1 MKKLWQLGIK
11 FASQIW
17 EDKKMASLNKVFMIG
32 NLTRDPELRYVPSGA
47 PVATFGLAVN
57 RTFVTQHGDKKDEV
71 CFVRVVVFGK
81 QAESCSQYLT
91 KGRPV
96 FVEGRLQYRAWEQD
110 GQKRSALDIVADRVQ
125 FLGSPPG
132 KHGSGGPEEVSER
145 QKETFTEEAPAD
157 NVKHEEETPF

>member
-1 MKKLWQLGIK
+1 
-11 FASQIW
+11 
-17 EDKKMASLNKVFMIG
+17 MASLNKVFMIG

-47 PVATFGLAVN
+47 PVTTFGLAAN
-57 RTFVTQHGDKKDEV
+57 RTYMTQHGDKKDEV

-110 GQKRSALDIVADRVQ
+110 GQKRSTLDIVAERVQ
-125 FLGSPPG
+125 FLGSPA
-132 KHGSGGPEEVSER
+132 KQGSAAGQEEMPDA
-145 QKETFTEEAPAD
+145 QKDTFTEEPPPAE
-157 NVKHEEETPF
+157 NVKPEEEAPF

>member
-1 MKKLWQLGIK
+1 
-11 FASQIW
+11 
-17 EDKKMASLNKVFMIG
+17 MASLNKVFMIG

-47 PVATFGLAVN
+47 PVATFGLAAN

-96 FVEGRLQYRAWEQD
+96 FIEGRLQYRAWEQD
-110 GQKRSALDIVADRVQ
+110 GQKRSTLDIVADRVQ
-125 FLGSPPG
+125 FLGAPPG
-132 KHGSGGPEEVSER
+132 KREAGGVEEMPES
-145 QKETFTEEAPAD
+145 QKETFTEDAPTD
-157 NVKHEEETPF
+157 NIKPEEETPF

>member
-1 MKKLWQLGIK
+1 
-11 FASQIW
+11 
-17 EDKKMASLNKVFMIG
+17 MASLNKVFMIG

-71 CFVRVVVFGK
+71 CFVRIVVFGK

-96 FVEGRLQYRAWEQD
+96 FIEGRLQYRAWEQD
-110 GQKRSALDIVADRVQ
+110 GQKRSTLDIVADRVQ
-125 FLGSPPG
+125 FLGSPG
-132 KHGSGGPEEVSER
+132 KHGAGGQEEIPEP
-145 QKETFTEEAPAD
+145 QKESFIEEAPAE
-157 NVKHEEETPF
+157 NIKPEEEAPF

>member
-1 MKKLWQLGIK
+1 
-11 FASQIW
+11 
-17 EDKKMASLNKVFMIG
+17 MASLNKIFMIG

-110 GQKRSALDIVADRVQ
+110 GQKRSTLDIVADRVQ
-125 FLGSPPG
+125 FLGAPQA
-132 KHGSGGPEEVSER
+132 KQGSVSEEMPESH
-145 QKETFTEEAPAD
+145 KETFTEEAP
-157 NVKHEEETPF
+157 F

>member
-1 MKKLWQLGIK
+1 
-11 FASQIW
+11 
-17 EDKKMASLNKVFMIG
+17 MASLNKVFMIG

-71 CFVRVVVFGK
+71 CFVRIVVFGK

-110 GQKRSALDIVADRVQ
+110 GQKRSTLDIVADRVQ
-125 FLGSPPG
+125 FLGAPTKAG
-132 KHGSGGPEEVSER
+132 AGAG
-145 QKETFTEEAPAD
+145 TEEIPDTHKEAFGEEPPIDNIKQEEDAP
-157 NVKHEEETPF
+157 F

>member
-1 MKKLWQLGIK
+1 
-11 FASQIW
+11 
-17 EDKKMASLNKVFMIG
+17 MASLNKVFMIG

-47 PVATFGLAVN
+47 PVATFGLAAN
-57 RTFVTQHGDKKDEV
+57 RTFITQHGEKKDEV

-110 GQKRSALDIVADRVQ
+110 GQKRNSLDIVAERVQ
-125 FLGSPPG
+125 FLGAPPG
-132 KHGSGGPEEVSER
+132 GKQAPGTEEIQDSH
-145 QKETFTEEAPAD
+145 KEPFTEETPVD
-157 NVKHEEETPF
+157 NIKPEEETPF

>member
-1 MKKLWQLGIK
+1 
-11 FASQIW
+11 
-17 EDKKMASLNKVFMIG
+17 MASLNKVFMIG

-110 GQKRSALDIVADRVQ
+110 GQKRSTLDIVADRVQ

-132 KHGSGGPEEVSER
+132 KHGSGGPEEVSEP

-157 NVKHEEETPF
+157 NIKHEEETPF